1 MPDLLAA
8 GSSGS
13 LQYQLGKPPATCA
26 SISDAVGKVGDLIV
40 LALKAA
46 SFPVRNRRRR
56 RPRLLRCSW
65 DRPGFHNRLL
75 LFSLCVLLL
84 IHLIPISLPP
94 PPSLSASSACV
105 VSSLEMRSWPVAWS
119 EGIEEQCSG
128 GLCVRSATQA
138 DLSDTACR
146 HGFFFHYPL
155 RLPHRP
161 KAS

>member
-1 MPDLLAA
+1 MVD
-8 GSSGS
+8 
-13 LQYQLGKPPATCA
+13 
-26 SISDAVGKVGDLIV
+26 
-40 LALKAA
+40 
-46 SFPVRNRRRR
+46 
-56 RPRLLRCSW
+56 
-65 DRPGFHNRLL
+65 
-75 LFSLCVLLL
+75 
-84 IHLIPISLPP
+84 
-94 PPSLSASSACV
+94 SASPTEVARGLDGAFLFSACV